1 MMWQSVESTGVF
13 LTFVSM
19 FFLHL
24 YQSLLQSVEP
34 ESHESELLQLHDES
48 LSHELS
54 ELELHQLSEEVL
66 DPLLEFEL
74 YE

>member
-34 ESHESELLQLHDES
+34 ESHESLLLQLHDES

-54 ELELHQLSEEVL
+54 ELLDHQ
-66 DPLLEFEL
+66 LLEFVFEPLFEL
-74 YE
+74 FE